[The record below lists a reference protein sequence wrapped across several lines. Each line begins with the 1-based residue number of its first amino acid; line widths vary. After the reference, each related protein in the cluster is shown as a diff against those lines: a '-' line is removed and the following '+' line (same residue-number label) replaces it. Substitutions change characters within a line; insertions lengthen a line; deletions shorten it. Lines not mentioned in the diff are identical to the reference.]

1 MCFISSQAVQLY
13 YCASWRLRPRRS
25 RGIRQRRGCPRG
37 LYAGSIS
44 PGGGGR
50 PFGREAGGPG
60 FPRGGRPL
68 STARSYAAPYFW
80 HICSRAPRFSKLR
93 FVRGVACVEGGAM
106 SPRRGPTRR
115 GGRRRREKDGGKG
128 GAGPAPLSLFA
139 LQAAVRSLILLL
151 PVPDAVPARPRL
163 RGGKRALGRPCPRID
178 QLECAGGADP
188 AVPAVSRLCCGGA
201 YTRSSTPEIL
211 LPGVCCLRRQPLPRL
226 LRRSGAPGRWP
237 RSIFVVLAL
246 QCTSD
251 PNVSRST
258 ASAGRGE
265 RSGSGAP
272 GILL

>member
-1 MCFISSQAVQLY
+1 ML
-13 YCASWRLRPRRS
+13 RLREAPIVSAVALRYFIKS
-25 RGIRQRRGCPRG
+25 GPWVGC
-37 LYAGSIS
+37 AG
-44 PGGGGR
+44 
-50 PFGREAGGPG
+50 A
-60 FPRGGRPL
+60 
-68 STARSYAAPYFW
+68 Y
-80 HICSRAPRFSKLR
+80 
-93 FVRGVACVEGGAM
+93 
-106 SPRRGPTRR
+106 PTRR
-115 GGRRRREKDGGKG
+115 EAEKGERRGRG
-128 GAGPAPLSLFA
+128 GAGPTPLSLFA

-163 RGGKRALGRPCPRID
+163 GGGKRALGRPCPRID

-211 LPGVCCLRRQPLPRL
+211 LPVCCLRRQPLPRL
-226 LRRSGAPGRWP
+226 FRRSGAPGRWP

-258 ASAGRGE
+258 TSAGRGE

>member
-1 MCFISSQAVQLY
+1 ML
-13 YCASWRLRPRRS
+13 RLREAPIVSAVALRYFIKS
-25 RGIRQRRGCPRG
+25 GPWVGC
-37 LYAGSIS
+37 AG
-44 PGGGGR
+44 
-50 PFGREAGGPG
+50 A
-60 FPRGGRPL
+60 
-68 STARSYAAPYFW
+68 Y
-80 HICSRAPRFSKLR
+80 
-93 FVRGVACVEGGAM
+93 
-106 SPRRGPTRR
+106 PTRR
-115 GGRRRREKDGGKG
+115 EAEKGERRGRGC
-128 GAGPAPLSLFA
+128 AGPAPLSLFA

-163 RGGKRALGRPCPRID
+163 GGGKRALGRPCPRID

-211 LPGVCCLRRQPLPRL
+211 LPVCYLRRQPLPRL
-226 LRRSGAPGRWP
+226 LRHSGAPGRWP

-258 ASAGRGE
+258 TSAGRGE